1 MGMKLR
7 LGLGGMGMRV
17 PVATLVTVAV

>member
-1 MGMKLR
+1 MKLR